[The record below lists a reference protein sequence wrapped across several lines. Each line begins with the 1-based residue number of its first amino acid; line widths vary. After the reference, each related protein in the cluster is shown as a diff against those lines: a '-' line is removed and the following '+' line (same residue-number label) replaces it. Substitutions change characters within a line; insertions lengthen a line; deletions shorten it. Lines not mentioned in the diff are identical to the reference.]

1 MRPPLP
7 HRRPTAW
14 SPIPAAPPCRR
25 LDRARGMPRANRIEL
40 RSATMMVRTI
50 GARRSRGLAQFA
62 AGLALV
68 AAGLVLDGAAP
79 ARAEGPWC
87 ASVTGPDGGYVLCN
101 YASWD

>member
-1 MRPPLP
+1 
-7 HRRPTAW
+7 
-14 SPIPAAPPCRR
+14 
-25 LDRARGMPRANRIEL
+25 
-40 RSATMMVRTI
+40 MMVRTI

-101 YASWD
+101 YASWDQCVATLRGIGGICHPNPDPAFSSVRPVRKRRG